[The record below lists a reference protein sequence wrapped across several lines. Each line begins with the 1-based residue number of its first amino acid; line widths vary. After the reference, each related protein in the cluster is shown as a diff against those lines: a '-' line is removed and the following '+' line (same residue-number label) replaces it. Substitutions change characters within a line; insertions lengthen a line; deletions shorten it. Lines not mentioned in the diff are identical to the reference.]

1 MNELQS
7 TIDNSLVR
15 DIAGLAM
22 MAQEVKRVDDENDQP
37 FIVVPEGH
45 TIESLEHT
53 LAQPSRIVA
62 SITMRDAASFIGY
75 VKRHADDGSS
85 IYGQLGMQPKFVA
98 IIDDNEPTDPQWR
111 QHTVSYSCPL
121 SREWATW
128 TGTNNNKKP
137 RSQEEF
143 AQFIE
148 DNLLDIIEPASAD
161 ILLISRTLEAKKAVN
176 FASAVRLDNGEVQ
189 FTYNEEIR
197 GTAGKGQMKVPETF
211 VIAIPVFEGDALYKI
226 TARLRYRIKDGDL
239 TIWYDLEREHKTI
252 EAAAKAVWSAIEEA
266 TGKTIYNG
274 DPFSK

>member
-1 MNELQS
+1 MNELES
-7 TIDNSLVR
+7 TIDTSLVR

-22 MAQEVKRVDDENDQP
+22 MAQEVKCIDEVGRP
-37 FIVVPEGH
+37 FVVVPEGH
-45 TIESLEHT
+45 VIKDLEHT
-53 LAQPSRIVA
+53 LLQPTRITA
-62 SITMRDAASFIGY
+62 NITMRDAASFIGY
-75 VKRHADDGSS
+75 VKRHAEDGSS

-98 IIDDNEPTDPQWR
+98 IIDDNEPTDPRWR

-128 TGTNNNKKP
+128 IGANKKP
-137 RSQEEF
+137 RSQAEF

-189 FTYNEEIR
+189 FTYNEEIQ

-226 TARLRYRIKDGDL
+226 TGRLRYRIKDGDL
-239 TIWYDLEREHKTI
+239 TMWYDLEREHKTI
-252 EAAAKAVWSAIEEA
+252 EAAAKAVWAAIEEA